1 MKVLYHITTYTG
13 DTTVTDN
20 GNDFVEIIP
29 NSFFNTK
36 KIRIKD
42 LIEDAARYNREISV
56 KKIETDSSQIDY
68 YISEV
73 LRYIGQPQRK
83 SDRVQKRLQ
92 KQQKKKFAP
101 TFRIRLT

>member
-20 GNDFVEIIP
+20 GNNFVEILP

-36 KIRIKD
+36 TISIKD
-42 LIEDAARYNREISV
+42 LIKNAAKYNRNILVE
-56 KKIETDSSQIDY
+56 KIETNSSQIDY
-68 YISEV
+68 YISTV

-92 KQQKKKFAP
+92 RFAP